1 MNRPESKEERSL
13 SRRRASSRGPRRLEG
28 ISDNFGKSQIR
39 SNSKK
44 RSNSNKKTVNWTFKQ
59 EADVNTNNNLDE
71 LVGGN
76 FQS

>member
-44 RSNSNKKTVNWTFKQ
+44 RQNSNTKVNWSFKQ
-59 EADVNTNNNLDE
+59 EHNNKDNNNLDD
-71 LVGGN
+71 LMGGN